1 MDRIPDDPYETPPI
15 KTDKLDAIAE
25 TLGILCVMLILFSVF
40 VLSALWRILYEL
52 QRGWADHE

>member
-52 QRGWADHE
+52 QRG